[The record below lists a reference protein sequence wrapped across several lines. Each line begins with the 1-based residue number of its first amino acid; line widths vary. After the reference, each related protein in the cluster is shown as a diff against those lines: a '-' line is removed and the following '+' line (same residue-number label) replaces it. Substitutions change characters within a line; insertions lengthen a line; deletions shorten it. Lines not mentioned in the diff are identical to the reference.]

1 MEVAEAVPQWNYREK
16 VLWEY
21 VLQPVNKATYQYW
34 DQETLPTEERRVISR
49 RALKVAEL
57 NEEWVTKE
65 VYIGDVLIDKTIMKA
80 KLPREPPFAKIINK

>member
-1 MEVAEAVPQWNYREK
+1 MCP
-16 VLWEY
+16 
-21 VLQPVNKATYQYW
+21 PTITYTDYIGYSLVSVYYNSL
-34 DQETLPTEERRVISR
+34 TLPTEERRVISR

-80 KLPREPPFAKIINK
+80 KLPREPPFAK

>member
-1 MEVAEAVPQWNYREK
+1 MEGTNAVLECKKRTQVR
-16 VLWEY
+16 WEY
-21 VLQPVNKATYQYW
+21 VLEPLNKATYW
-34 DQETLPTEERRVISR
+34 DHQPLPTEERRVISR

-65 VYIGDVLIDKTIMKA
+65 VYIGDVLIDKTIMKV